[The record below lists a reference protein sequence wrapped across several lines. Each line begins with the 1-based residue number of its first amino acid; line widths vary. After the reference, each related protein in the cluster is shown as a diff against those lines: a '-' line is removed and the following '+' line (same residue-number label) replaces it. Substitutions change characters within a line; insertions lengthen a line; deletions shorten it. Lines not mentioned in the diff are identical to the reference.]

1 MILFVSSSNRE
12 ASALA
17 ATCEHRFWA
26 SYTCATVR
34 EFRPLTEK
42 IQPRA
47 VVVRHRL
54 LDGYSDD
61 ILACLKRMPSTAR
74 PRVIVLMSADR
85 TAQIEARQIAL
96 GADCVLHDPVRT
108 EILLEY
114 LARYRIPTESPAAHS
129 PKTRT
134 SFSFAGAEVYPQEHR
149 LVRGKQSLHL
159 APQEVALL
167 NILSNTSG
175 KVVPYPILYCD
186 LFGRRF
192 DGDTANCRVL
202 LGKLSASFDRL
213 GIELKPFI
221 QVIPKSGYLYSP
233 KPPRSKLRAPASKAQ
248 PKRHLGKTKRRAT
261 ASRRCPDR

>member
-17 ATCEHRFWA
+17 ATCEHRSWA
-26 SYTCATVR
+26 SYSCATVR
-34 EFRPLTEK
+34 EFRPLAEK

-61 ILACLKRMPSTAR
+61 ILACLKGLSATAR

-85 TAQIEARQIAL
+85 TAQTEARQIAL

-114 LARYRIPTESPAAHS
+114 LARYRVPAEIPATPSL
-129 PKTRT
+129 KTRT

-167 NILSNTSG
+167 SLLSNASG
-175 KVVPYPILYCD
+175 KVVPYPVLYCD

-192 DGDTANCRVL
+192 EGDTANCRVL
-202 LGKLSASFDRL
+202 LGKVSASFNRL

-233 KPPRSKLRAPASKAQ
+233 KPAGTKPKQPPLESRPKHRRSGPSPRAA
-248 PKRHLGKTKRRAT
+248 
-261 ASRRCPDR
+261 ASRRTSNR